1 MVIDEEIDTLR
12 AENEEYRIL
21 INLLKKGEKSQTGIA
36 SANQDNISSN
46 QGGVVVYKTVDEVKQ
61 IPKDWI
67 NKIDST
73 KKYSIYVEP
82 IPKWSSDVSGEVNSA
97 MKFWKEA
104 AGVNFNVV
112 NAPNTDTV
120 IISWKKTLPNNY
132 DGYTTNQ
139 KQVDV
144 ALGSYGC
151 DKNWRAY
158 DSKSVR
164 DILIHELG
172 HTLNLGHAM
181 DKSNIMYPMIY
192 SEKFAPVDTIIT
204 IDTKDSAFIK
214 TCSFS
219 ADPSYKYAVKA
230 QDTTKKFDLFFVPS
244 ETEKQ
249 MFDAGKKF
257 DYYSDINCI
266 GLGKSVQSG
275 TCKNVVDTGGLLI
288 INSENN
294 EKITVTVHIEEK

>member
-1 MVIDEEIDTLR
+1 M
-12 AENEEYRIL
+12 
-21 INLLKKGEKSQTGIA
+21 KS
-36 SANQDNISSN
+36 
-46 QGGVVVYKTVDEVKQ
+46 VK
-61 IPKDWI
+61 
-67 NKIDST
+67 
-73 KKYSIYVEP
+73 
-82 IPKWSSDVSGEVNSA
+82 NSA
-97 MKFWKEA
+97 IKFWKDTA
-104 AGVNFNVV
+104 NVSFNVV
-112 NAPNTDTV
+112 NTPDVDTV
-120 IISWKKTLPNNY
+120 IISWKETLPNNY

-139 KQVDV
+139 KQVEI

-164 DILIHELG
+164 DILIHEIG
-172 HTLNLGHAM
+172 HVLNLGHAI

-192 SEKFAPVDTIIT
+192 SAKFAPVDTTIT

-219 ADPSYKYAVKA
+219 ADPAYKYVVKA

-244 ETEKQ
+244 DAEKQ
-249 MFDAGKKF
+249 RFDAGKKF

-266 GLGKSVQSG
+266 GLSKSVQSG

-288 INSENN
+288 INSENK
-294 EKITVTVHIEEK
+294 EKITVTVHVEEK